1 VRTKRLGGC
10 KNSRP
15 STTSVIAERSAKM
28 SGTRPHTFNPL
39 PARRPLAAIYRLCAD
54 PMRSSALGWTED
66 RSAGEAGE
74 LPGGGVTLQPGL
86 ALRLQRAGD
95 GLSDEL
101 DASQS
106 QAAGCAAA
114 VVRRAPIADTAMLA
128 KTRIVVVVA
137 AATIVVLAG
146 GASWLWHAG
155 GNTTWTPLFGTA
167 LRRSHSSPARPALN
181 AIPRKRSFAHV
192 TAQARDGSRNRQTDT
207 ATD

>member
-1 VRTKRLGGC
+1 
-10 KNSRP
+10 
-15 STTSVIAERSAKM
+15 
-28 SGTRPHTFNPL
+28 
-39 PARRPLAAIYRLCAD
+39 
-54 PMRSSALGWTED
+54 MRSSALGWTED

-106 QAAGCAAA
+106 QAGGCAAA

-137 AATIVVLAG
+137 AATIVGLAG

-155 GNTTWTPLFGTA
+155 GNTPGTRLFGTA
-167 LRRSHSSPARPALN
+167 LRRSHSSARPALN

-192 TAQARDGSRNRQTDT
+192 TLEKIDSKFSRDQ
-207 ATD
+207 